1 MIHGYHVIWP
11 AYGFWLPND
20 PRGSWSETV
29 YAWELLRYGKATKRI
44 ERIVIDSE
52 RYARWRSEAQRAL
65 KYPPVSFSDQ
75 QILQI
80 GLGFQSY
87 IQKSELTVWACSILR
102 EHVHLVLGRHK
113 YKAEIAVNLLKGA
126 ASKQILSTQNHPM
139 QSYFRGLSRLPS
151 MWGEGQ
157 WIVYLDTEEAIVNAI
172 RYVNENPIREGL
184 SQQNWGFVTRFEGI
198 SSSGWITYY

>member
-29 YAWELLRYGKATKRI
+29 YAWELLRYGQSTKSI

-52 RYARWRSEAQRAL
+52 QYARWRSEAQRAL
-65 KYPPVSFSDQ
+65 KHPPVSFSDQ

-87 IQKSELTVWACSILR
+87 IQKSKLTVWACSILR

-113 YKAEIAVNLLKGA
+113 YKAEVAANLLKGA
-126 ASKQILSTQNHPM
+126 ASKQILSTHSHPM
-139 QSYFRGLSRLPS
+139 QSYSRGLSRLPS

-157 WIVYLDTEEAIVNAI
+157 WIVYLDTEEAILNAI

-184 SQQNWGFVTRFEGI
+184 CQQNWGFVTRFEGI

>member
-29 YAWELLRYGKATKRI
+29 YAWELLRYGQSTKRI
-44 ERIVIDSE
+44 ERTVIDPVQ
-52 RYARWRSEAQRAL
+52 YARWRSEAQRAL
-65 KYPPVSFSDQ
+65 KHPPVSFSDQ
-75 QILQI
+75 QILKI

-87 IQKSELTVWACSILR
+87 IQKSKLSVWACSILR

-113 YKAEIAVNLLKGA
+113 YKAEVAVNLLKGA
-126 ASKQILSTQNHPM
+126 ASKQILSTQSHPM
-139 QSYFRGLSRLPS
+139 QSYCRGLSRLPS
-151 MWGEGQ
+151 MWGESQ
-157 WIVYLDTEEAIVNAI
+157 WIVYLDTEEAILNAI
-172 RYVNENPIREGL
+172 RYVKENPIQEVL